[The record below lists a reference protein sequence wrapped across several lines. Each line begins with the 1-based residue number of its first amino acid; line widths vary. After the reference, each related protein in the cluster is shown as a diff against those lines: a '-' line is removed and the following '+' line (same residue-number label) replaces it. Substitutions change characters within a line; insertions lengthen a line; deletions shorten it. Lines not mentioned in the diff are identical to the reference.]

1 MQDDNLRK
9 VQDQWELLDSA
20 YGYAMFVDTL
30 KGWRGAEQAALNLQ
44 AIVHLVVEETQGEVK
59 KLLEKEQ
66 RHEAQS

>member
-9 VQDQWELLDSA
+9 VQDQWELLDLA

-30 KGWRGAEQAALNLQ
+30 KGWRLSAACSAPLQ